1 MASPEPTL
9 STVPASAGDLERL
22 ARAGRL
28 YAVIDASDAPA
39 VPEKARALGEESAAC
54 LYQGGDDASYA
65 EVAPYLMK
73 LDEATLRW
81 MQGSLASDPAFGIF
95 VVADINLE
103 GLRRHFRR
111 LLVVLSPA
119 ETKMNFRFYDPRVIT
134 IFLDCCTAED
144 LDDFYG
150 PVELFG
156 VPTDDASGALLHRRA
171 VESVARRRT
180 GILLKLRPAQMR
192 AFSQASEERFADRLV
207 SFLQSQFPDA
217 AAEPRGR
224 LKPAVVDQVARARG
238 HGFTTEAQL
247 SVYVTTAWL
256 LGPEFDTKLPPVEQA
271 LASTLD
277 TPQDKA
283 AWLERWTMKLFR
295 TLEGS

>member
-1 MASPEPTL
+1 MVTPEPTL

-28 YAVIDASDAPA
+28 YAAVDASDAPA
-39 VPEKARALGEESAAC
+39 VPEKARALGEGSAVC
-54 LYQGGDDASYA
+54 LYQGGDDATYV
-65 EVAPYLMK
+65 EVAPYLFR

-81 MQGSLASDPAFGIF
+81 MQSALENDPAFGVFI
-95 VVADINLE
+95 VADINIE

-111 LLVVLSPA
+111 LLVVLSPSD
-119 ETKMNFRFYDPRVIT
+119 TKMNFRFYDPRVLT
-134 IFLDCCTAED
+134 IFLDCCTAEE
-144 LDDFYG
+144 LDEFYG
-150 PVELFG
+150 PVERFG
-156 VPTDDASGALLHRRA
+156 VPTEDGALLYRRS
-171 VESVARRRT
+171 VESRAQRRN

-207 SFLQSQFPDA
+207 SFLQAQFPDA
-217 AAEPRGR
+217 ASEPRGQ
-224 LKPAVVDQVARARG
+224 LKPAVIDQVTRARG

-256 LGPEFDTKLPPVEQA
+256 LGPDFDTKLPPVEEA
-271 LASTLD
+271 LASPLN

-283 AWLERWTMKLFR
+283 AWLERWTKKLFH

>member
-1 MASPEPTL
+1 MANPEPTL

-28 YAVIDASDAPA
+28 YAAVDASDAPT
-39 VPEKARALGEESAAC
+39 VPEKARALGEGSAVC
-54 LYQGGDDASYA
+54 LYQGGDDATYA
-65 EVAPYLMK
+65 EVAPYLLR

-81 MQGSLASDPAFGIF
+81 VQSALVNDPAFGVII
-95 VVADINLE
+95 VADINLE

-111 LLVVLSPA
+111 LLVVLSPSD
-119 ETKMNFRFYDPRVIT
+119 TKMNFRFYDPRVLT
-134 IFLDCCTAED
+134 IFLDCCSAEE
-144 LDDFYG
+144 LDEFYG
-150 PVELFG
+150 PVERFG
-156 VPTDDASGALLHRRA
+156 VPTEDGALLYRRS
-171 VESVARRRT
+171 VESRARRRN

-207 SFLQSQFPDA
+207 SFLQAQFPDA
-217 AAEPRGR
+217 ASEPRGR
-224 LKPAVVDQVARARG
+224 LKPAIIDQVARARG

-256 LGPEFDTKLPPVEQA
+256 LGPDFDTKLPPVEEA
-271 LASTLD
+271 LASTLN

-283 AWLERWTMKLFR
+283 AWLERWTKKLFR